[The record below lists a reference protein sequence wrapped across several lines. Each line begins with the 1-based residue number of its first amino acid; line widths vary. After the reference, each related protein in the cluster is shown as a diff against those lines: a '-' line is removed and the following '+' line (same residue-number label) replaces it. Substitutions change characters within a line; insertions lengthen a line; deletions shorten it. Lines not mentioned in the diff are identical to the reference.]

1 VKFIDCETC
10 HGTGEAMTM
19 VCYGGPP
26 IETMDTCPDCD
37 GAGEHPIT
45 QCPWC
50 GTWGRDFDE
59 APRPSTTCDHA

>member
-1 VKFIDCETC
+1 MKFIDCETC
-10 HGTGEAMTM
+10 HGAGHIDQSL
-19 VCYGGPP
+19 GGCPAAN
-26 IETMDTCPDCD
+26 IAECPDCD
-37 GAGEHPIT
+37 GTGEHPLT